1 MVAETAARL
10 LVDGIAEDFQS
21 AKRKAALSLGL
32 SSAAALPDNLEVQ
45 AALSAY
51 QQVFEGPE
59 LAERLARLRRA
70 ALAVMRKLEGF
81 SPRLVGPVLYGTPCA
96 DTPVTL
102 HVFCDEPEA
111 LVRHFL
117 ATGTRYLCG
126 SHRVRLSRAHE
137 LECPAYAIESED
149 AEIEM
154 VLFPADHLRQ
164 APLSPLDGKPMR
176 RAGIRQLEAMLAGD

>member
-137 LECPAYAIESED
+137 LECPAYAIESAD